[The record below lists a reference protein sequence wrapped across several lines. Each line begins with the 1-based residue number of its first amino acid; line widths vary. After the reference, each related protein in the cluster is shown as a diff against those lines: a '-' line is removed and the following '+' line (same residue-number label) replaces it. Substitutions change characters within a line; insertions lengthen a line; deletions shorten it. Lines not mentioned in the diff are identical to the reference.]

1 MYIGSINM
9 DEVANLILSG
19 SILIIALGALTF
31 AALLFFNMPKQSARA
46 IFITVPSPYIGNA
59 SIGVSM
65 GFSIYMHT
73 QVRLTVKGNGTDFGI
88 SIDRPGIPYGVP
100 IASSNSTPA
109 AGSGSLNSS
118 VQIAA
123 LNTSGGGVSIP
134 NAIYESGAYYVLVT
148 RLYPNTTYRV
158 GLRGSSAPVCAPG
171 RVCPDF
177 VIGIN
182 DTYNVTTGPNGSIV
196 NVSISVP

>member
-1 MYIGSINM
+1 M
-9 DEVANLILSG
+9 DDVANFVLSG
-19 SILIIALGALTF
+19 SVLVIALMALAF
-31 AALLFFNMPKQSARA
+31 AAILFFNAQGQNANVIYVTAPE
-46 IFITVPSPYIGNA
+46 PYTANA

-73 QVRLTVKGNGTDFGI
+73 QVRLVVKGNGTNFRI

-100 IASSNSTPA
+100 IVSSNSTPVT
-109 AGSGSLNSS
+109 GSSVLNSS
-118 VQIAA
+118 IQIDT
-123 LNTSGGGVSIP
+123 LNTTGSSVSIP
-134 NAIYESGAYYVLVT
+134 NVIYESGTYYVLVT

-177 VIGIN
+177 VVGIN